1 MVSRASQHLCPRR
14 GEEGPVPNLTL
25 NPVHREPQ
33 RARAAGRDDCTDHA
47 CVPCLTPP
55 CCLLHPLLL
64 HCVHRYI
71 IQVSVVWAVPSCKP
85 AGASPGGS
93 IPLESSRLASKQ
105 AAAGPTN
112 IYMFDK
118 ETVELIPQ
126 GIEAATVVYDG
137 VTITKPAE
145 EGIPVPTIP
154 VASSSS
160 SSTGSSS
167 SSSTSQ
173 QVAVAVPTI
182 PIAQPVKRVQEETG
196 PAEKP
201 AAASQQQQAAAKQA
215 VAQQGAGGG
224 KAVGCGGERAS
235 SNCDTGAVLAAAKN

>member
-1 MVSRASQHLCPRR
+1 M
-14 GEEGPVPNLTL
+14 
-25 NPVHREPQ
+25 
-33 RARAAGRDDCTDHA
+33 
-47 CVPCLTPP
+47 
-55 CCLLHPLLL
+55 
-64 HCVHRYI
+64 
-71 IQVSVVWAVPSCKP
+71 WAVPSCKP
-85 AGASPGGS
+85 PGASPGGS

-105 AAAGPTN
+105 TAAGPTN

-126 GIEAATVVYDG
+126 GIEGATVVYEG

-145 EGIPVPTIP
+145 GEGIPVPTIP

-160 SSTGSSS
+160 SGSSS
-167 SSSTSQ
+167 SRQQ

-201 AAASQQQQAAAKQA
+201 AATSSQQPQLAAKQA
-215 VAQQGAGGG
+215 AAQQGAAGGG
-224 KAVGCGGERAS
+224 KAVGCGGDRAT